1 MFSHLLIECAH
12 SSVKVMV
19 GHMEFQ
25 ENDVSLQGKV
35 TESKIIEQWQ
45 Q

>member
-1 MFSHLLIECAH
+1 
-12 SSVKVMV
+12 MV

>member
-1 MFSHLLIECAH
+1 M
-12 SSVKVMV
+12 VK
-19 GHMEFQ
+19 HMKSQ

-45 Q
+45 QQ